1 MLDFRKMIQEIHDAG
16 DTATVRLVAARQ
28 LGYDDYVIQEEGDQ
42 EDEGE
47 GSSRLENLD
56 ELIAGS
62 ARFYAPEAMLT
73 FVAGQMRKAQQS
85 ARSLDAVNLM
95 TIHRAKGLEW
105 PCVFVVG
112 FAMNLLPHYRSLRYV
127 DGELVLESV
136 EEERR
141 LAYVAITRAR
151 EQVFLSWPQ
160 FHNGKTLGP
169 SPFLTEMPTLAPL
182 VEEALHAAAP
192 PPEEEAA
199 YFADDAEEFDD
210 F

>member
-1 MLDFRKMIQEIHDAG
+1 
-16 DTATVRLVAARQ
+16 
-28 LGYDDYVIQEEGDQ
+28 LGYDDYVIAEEGEQ

-56 ELIAGS
+56 ELVAAS

-73 FVAGQMRKAQQS
+73 FVAGQIRKAQQ
-85 ARSLDAVNLM
+85 AQRSLDAVHLM

-112 FAMNLLPHYRSLRYV
+112 FAMNLLPHIRSLRYV
-127 DGELVLESV
+127 NGELQPDSL

-151 EQVFLSWPQ
+151 EQFFLSWPMY
-160 FHNGKTLGP
+160 HNNKALGP
-169 SPFLTEMPTLAPL
+169 SPFLAEMPTLAPL
-182 VEEALHAAAP
+182 VQEHCAPRRRHRGRGRLLRRRGHGSRAAR
-192 PPEEEAA
+192 
-199 YFADDAEEFDD
+199 
-210 F
+210 